1 MRSLTLTARCCSAP
15 RRLNCGIGSS
25 KIAQTA
31 DAVNRVEREEA
42 VMLAVVRLV
51 ALVVLCAMAGRAAL
65 AQTETD
71 FFRNKPIKLTIT
83 FEPGGSYDLY
93 ARLAA
98 THLPKHL
105 PGQPAMTVQYHPGA
119 GGLVGILHFAEKAA
133 QDGSELAI
141 LPRDVA
147 INQRL
152 RPETA
157 KYDAR
162 RFNWIGT
169 LATYP
174 GVMFIAARTGVKTA
188 ENLRRISV
196 VAGSW
201 GPTSET
207 FITPTLLNALADTR
221 FKILTGYRGGPDVD
235 LAVER
240 GEADGRMASWTLL
253 KTQRAQWLRDR
264 FVVIPFQAGVTSH
277 PELADVPLI
286 GTLAK
291 TEEGRRIFEFQNSD
305 AGIGWSVV
313 APPNVPPERV
323 ALLRRA
329 FDAMAADPEF
339 RADARKRGLDVTPAS
354 GEALTRIVERTIA
367 TPAEALVTLKTI
379 LGIQ

>member
-1 MRSLTLTARCCSAP
+1 MLTAI
-15 RRLNCGIGSS
+15 RL
-25 KIAQTA
+25 
-31 DAVNRVEREEA
+31 
-42 VMLAVVRLV
+42 M
-51 ALVVLCAMAGRAAL
+51 ALFVLCAMADRAAL
-65 AQTETD
+65 AQADAD
-71 FFRNKPIKLTIT
+71 FFHNKAVKLMIT
-83 FEPGGSYDLY
+83 FEPGGTYDLY

-98 THLPKHL
+98 THLPKHI
-105 PGQPAMTVQYHPGA
+105 PGQPAMMLQYHPGA

-133 QDGSELAI
+133 QDGTELAI

-174 GVMFIAARTGVKTA
+174 GVMFVAARTGVKTA
-188 ENLRRISV
+188 EDLRRIPV

-221 FKILTGYRGGPDVD
+221 FKIVSGYRGGPDVD

-240 GEADGRMASWTLL
+240 GEVDGRMASWTLM
-253 KTQRAQWLRDR
+253 KTQRAQWLRDK
-264 FVVIPFQAGVTSH
+264 FVVIPFQAGITSH

-286 GTLAK
+286 SMLAR

-305 AGIGWSVV
+305 AGVGWSLV

-329 FDAMAADPEF
+329 FDAMATDPAF
-339 RADARKRGLDVTPAS
+339 RADAEKRGLDITPAT
-354 GEALTRIVERTIA
+354 GEKLEAIVNRTIA
-367 TPAEALVTLKTI
+367 TPTEALMTLKTI

>member
-1 MRSLTLTARCCSAP
+1 MRAS
-15 RRLNCGIGSS
+15 IH
-25 KIAQTA
+25 
-31 DAVNRVEREEA
+31 
-42 VMLAVVRLV
+42 LA
-51 ALVVLCAMAGRAAL
+51 ALVVSGAVMGGGAGGQAW
-65 AQTETD
+65 AQGDAD
-71 FFRNKPIKLTIT
+71 FFRNKPMRFMIT

-98 THLPKHL
+98 TYISKHL
-105 PGQPAMTVQYHPGA
+105 PGQPPITVQYHPGA

-162 RFNWIGT
+162 KFNWIGT

-174 GVMFIAARTGVKTA
+174 GIMFVASRTGAKTA
-188 ENLRRISV
+188 EDLRRISV

-207 FITPTLLNALADTR
+207 FITPTLLNALADTK
-221 FKILTGYRGGPDVD
+221 FKIVSGYRGGPDVD

-240 GEADGRMASWTLL
+240 GEVDGRMASWTLM
-253 KTQRAQWLRDR
+253 KTQRAQWLRDK

-313 APPNVPPERV
+313 APPNVPHERV

-329 FDAMAADPEF
+329 FDAMAAEPEF
-339 RADARKRGLDVTPAS
+339 RADAQKRGLDVTPAR
-354 GEALTRIVERTIA
+354 GEALAAIVDRTIA
-367 TPAEALVTLKTI
+367 TPSEALVTLKSI

>member
-1 MRSLTLTARCCSAP
+1 MMRAA
-15 RRLNCGIGSS
+15 
-25 KIAQTA
+25 
-31 DAVNRVEREEA
+31 
-42 VMLAVVRLV
+42 VRLA
-51 ALVVLCAMAGRAAL
+51 ALIVPCAMTGHAACGL
-65 AQTETD
+65 AWAQGDAD
-71 FFRNKPIKLTIT
+71 FFRNKTVKLAIT

-98 THLPKHL
+98 THLSKHL
-105 PGQPAMTVQYHPGA
+105 PGQPAITVQYQPGA

-157 KYDAR
+157 RYDAR

-174 GVMFIAARTGVKTA
+174 GVMFIATRTGVKTA
-188 ENLRRISV
+188 EDLRRITV

-207 FITPTLLNALADTR
+207 FITPTLLNALADTK
-221 FKILTGYRGGPDVD
+221 FKIVSGYRGG
-235 LAVER
+235 AVER

-253 KTQRAQWLRDR
+253 KTQRAQWLRDK
-264 FVVIPFQAGVTSH
+264 FIVIPFQAGVTSH

-339 RADARKRGLDVTPAS
+339 RADAHKRGLDVTPAS
-354 GEALTRIVERTIA
+354 GEALTAIVERTIA

>member
-1 MRSLTLTARCCSAP
+1 MPAL
-15 RRLNCGIGSS
+15 I
-25 KIAQTA
+25 
-31 DAVNRVEREEA
+31 RVA
-42 VMLAVVRLV
+42 
-51 ALVVLCAMAGRAAL
+51 ALIVLCAAAGRVAW
-65 AQTETD
+65 AQSEPD
-71 FFRNKPIKLTIT
+71 FFRNKTMRLMIT

-98 THLPKHL
+98 VHLPKHI
-105 PGQPAMTVQYHPGA
+105 PGNPAMVVQYHPGA

-133 QDGSELAI
+133 RDGSEIAI

-152 RPETA
+152 RPESA

-162 RFNWIGT
+162 AFNWIGT

-174 GVMFIAARTGVKTA
+174 GVMFVAARTGVKTA
-188 ENLRRISV
+188 EDLRRIPV

-221 FKILTGYRGGPDVD
+221 FKIVSGYRGGPDVD

-240 GEADGRMASWTLL
+240 GEVDGRMASWTLI
-253 KTQRAQWLRDR
+253 KTQRAQWLRGN
-264 FVVIPFQAGVTSH
+264 FVVIPFQAGIKSH
-277 PELADVPLI
+277 PELSDVPLI
-286 GTLAK
+286 GALAT

-305 AGIGWSVV
+305 AGIGWSLV

-329 FDAMAADPEF
+329 FDAMVADQEF
-339 RADARKRGLDVTPAS
+339 RADAQKRGLDATPAT
-354 GEALTRIVERTIA
+354 GQELEDIVNRTIA
-367 TPAEALVTLKTI
+367 TPAEALVTLKRI
-379 LGIQ
+379 LGLQ

>member
-1 MRSLTLTARCCSAP
+1 MRVA
-15 RRLNCGIGSS
+15 
-25 KIAQTA
+25 
-31 DAVNRVEREEA
+31 
-42 VMLAVVRLV
+42 VRLK
-51 ALVVLCAMAGRAAL
+51 LLVLCAVAGHTACSVAYGVAW
-65 AQTETD
+65 AQADAD
-71 FFRNKPIKLTIT
+71 FFRNKTVKLMIT

-98 THLPKHL
+98 TYLPKHL

-133 QDGSELAI
+133 QDGTELAI

-157 KYDAR
+157 KYDTR
-162 RFNWIGT
+162 RFGWIGT

-188 ENLRRISV
+188 EDLRRITV

-221 FKILTGYRGGPDVD
+221 FKIVSGYRGGPDVD

-240 GEADGRMASWTLL
+240 GEVDGRMASWTLM
-253 KTQRAQWLRDR
+253 KTQRAQWLRDK

-305 AGIGWSVV
+305 AGIGWSLV
-313 APPNVPPERV
+313 APPNVPPERL

-329 FDAMAADPEF
+329 FDDMTADPEF
-339 RADARKRGLDVTPAS
+339 RAEADRRGLDVTPAR
-354 GEALTRIVERTIA
+354 GEALAAIVERTIA

>member
-1 MRSLTLTARCCSAP
+1 
-15 RRLNCGIGSS
+15 
-25 KIAQTA
+25 
-31 DAVNRVEREEA
+31 
-42 VMLAVVRLV
+42 MLAAVRLM
-51 ALVVLCAMAGRAAL
+51 ALFVLCAAAGRTVH
-65 AQTETD
+65 AQGDAD
-71 FFRNKPIKLTIT
+71 FFRNKTLKLMIT
-83 FEPGGSYDLY
+83 FEPGGTYDLY

-98 THLPKHL
+98 THLPKHI
-105 PGQPAMTVQYHPGA
+105 PGQPAMTLQYHPGA
-119 GGLVGILHFAEKAA
+119 GGLVGILYFGEKAV
-133 QDGSELAI
+133 QDGTELAI

-174 GVMFIAARTGVKTA
+174 GIMFIAARTGVKTA
-188 ENLRRISV
+188 EDLRRIPV
-196 VAGSW
+196 IAGSW

-207 FITPTLLNALADTR
+207 FITPTLLNALADTK
-221 FKILTGYRGGPDVD
+221 FKIVSGYRGGPDVD

-240 GEADGRMASWTLL
+240 GEVDGRMASWTLL
-253 KTQRAQWLRDR
+253 KTQRAQWLRDK
-264 FVVIPFQAGVTSH
+264 FVVIPFQAGITSH

-286 GTLAK
+286 STLAR

-305 AGIGWSVV
+305 AGIGWSLV

-329 FDAMAADPEF
+329 FDAMVADPEF
-339 RADARKRGLDVTPAS
+339 RADAQRRGLDVAS
-354 GEALTRIVERTIA
+354 ATGEALEAIVNRTIA
-367 TPAEALVTLKTI
+367 TPAEALMTLKTI

>member
-1 MRSLTLTARCCSAP
+1 LY
-15 RRLNCGIGSS
+15 CGIASS
-25 KIAQTA
+25 KIAPTTPNA
-31 DAVNRVEREEA
+31 SNRVKREEINMRAA
-42 VMLAVVRLV
+42 VRLAVVVL
-51 ALVVLCAMAGRAAL
+51 LCATMGRAAA
-65 AQTETD
+65 AQGDAD
-71 FFRNKPIKLTIT
+71 FFRNKTVKLTIT

-98 THLPKHL
+98 THLPRHL
-105 PGQPAMTVQYHPGA
+105 PGQPAMTVQYQPGA
-119 GGLVGILHFAEKAA
+119 GGLIGILHFAEKAA
-133 QDGSELAI
+133 QDGTELAI

-157 KYDAR
+157 RYDAR

-188 ENLRRISV
+188 EDLRRIPV

-207 FITPTLLNALADTR
+207 FITPTLLNALADTK
-221 FKILTGYRGGPDVD
+221 FKIVSGYRGGPDVD

-253 KTQRAQWLRDR
+253 KTQRAQWLRDK

-305 AGIGWSVV
+305 AGIGWSLV
-313 APPNVPPERV
+313 APPNVPPDRV

-339 RADARKRGLDVTPAS
+339 RADAEKRGLDVTPAR
-354 GEALTRIVERTIA
+354 GEALTAIVNRTIA

>member
-1 MRSLTLTARCCSAP
+1 MAPRTLELRYWLLQDCIISTARTS
-15 RRLNCGIGSS
+15 
-25 KIAQTA
+25 
-31 DAVNRVEREEA
+31 RVEREEA
-42 VMLAVVRLV
+42 SMPATVRLT
-51 ALVVLCAMAGRAAL
+51 ALVVLCAMAGHAACGAACGVAW
-65 AQTETD
+65 AQGDAD
-71 FFRNKPIKLTIT
+71 FFRNKTVKLTIT

-105 PGQPAMTVQYHPGA
+105 PGQPAMTVQYQPGA
-119 GGLVGILHFAEKAA
+119 GGLIGILHFAEKAA
-133 QDGSELAI
+133 QDGTELAI

-157 KYDAR
+157 KYDVR

-188 ENLRRISV
+188 EDLRRIPI

-221 FKILTGYRGGPDVD
+221 FKIVSGYRGGPDVD

-253 KTQRAQWLRDR
+253 KTQRAQWLRDK

-339 RADARKRGLDVTPAS
+339 RADADKRGLDVTPAR
-354 GEALTRIVERTIA
+354 GEALAEIVNRTIA
-367 TPAEALVTLKTI
+367 TPAEALVTLKSI

>member
-1 MRSLTLTARCCSAP
+1 M
-15 RRLNCGIGSS
+15 
-25 KIAQTA
+25 
-31 DAVNRVEREEA
+31 EEA
-42 VMLAVVRLV
+42 IMLAAIRLI
-51 ALVVLCAMAGRAAL
+51 ALVVLCAVAGRAGW
-65 AQTETD
+65 AQANAD
-71 FFRNKPIKLTIT
+71 FFRNKTVKLMIT

-98 THLPKHL
+98 AHLPRHL

-133 QDGSELAI
+133 QDGSEIAI

-152 RPETA
+152 RPESA

-174 GVMFIAARTGVKTA
+174 GVMFVAARTGVKTA
-188 ENLRRISV
+188 EDLRRITV

-207 FITPTLLNALADTR
+207 FITPTLLNALADTK
-221 FKILTGYRGGPDVD
+221 FKIVSGYRGGPDVD

-240 GEADGRMASWTLL
+240 GEVDGRMASWTLM
-253 KTQRAQWLRDR
+253 KTQRAQWLRDKV
-264 FVVIPFQAGVTSH
+264 VVIPFQAGVTSH

-313 APPNVPPERV
+313 APHNVPPERV
-323 ALLRRA
+323 AVLRRT
-329 FDAMAADPEF
+329 FDAMVDDPE
-339 RADARKRGLDVTPAS
+339 S
-354 GEALTRIVERTIA
+354 
-367 TPAEALVTLKTI
+367 
-379 LGIQ
+379 

>member
-1 MRSLTLTARCCSAP
+1 MPAT
-15 RRLNCGIGSS
+15 
-25 KIAQTA
+25 
-31 DAVNRVEREEA
+31 
-42 VMLAVVRLV
+42 VRLT
-51 ALVVLCAMAGRAAL
+51 ALVVLCAMAGHAACGAACGVAW
-65 AQTETD
+65 AQGDAD
-71 FFRNKPIKLTIT
+71 FFRNKTVKLTIT

-105 PGQPAMTVQYHPGA
+105 PGQPAMTVQYQPGA
-119 GGLVGILHFAEKAA
+119 GGLIGILHFAEKAA
-133 QDGSELAI
+133 QDGTELAI

-157 KYDAR
+157 KYDVR

-188 ENLRRISV
+188 EDLRRIPI

-221 FKILTGYRGGPDVD
+221 FKIVSGYRGGPDVD

-240 GEADGRMASWTLL
+240 GEADGRMASWTLM
-253 KTQRAQWLRDR
+253 KTQRAQWLRDK

-339 RADARKRGLDVTPAS
+339 RADADKRGLDVTPAR
-354 GEALTRIVERTIA
+354 GEALAEIVNRTIA
-367 TPAEALVTLKTI
+367 TPAEALVTLKSI